1 MVNTIAVSKVAVTK
15 IAVTKIAVSYRTFS
29 YDVKAAIEPM
39 LARSP
44 RLFVIIARTANAFYV
59 FFNNSNKKMLA
70 MHAFDIAVII
80 SSPIASLRF
89 TFVDIFKISS
99 SS

>member
-1 MVNTIAVSKVAVTK
+1 MTPKEANKCFPFIIINYFAQYSCIACIMLLK
-15 IAVTKIAVSYRTFS
+15 
-29 YDVKAAIEPM
+29 PM

-44 RLFVIIARTANAFYV
+44 RSFRNRDNKCFLVFFFF
-59 FFNNSNKKMLA
+59 FFNNSNKKILA
-70 MHAFDIAVII
+70 PHALDTVVII
-80 SSPIASLRF
+80 PLLIASLRF

>member
-1 MVNTIAVSKVAVTK
+1 MNAIAVSKVTVMK
-15 IAVTKIAVSYRTFS
+15 IAVTKIAVRYRTFS

-39 LARSP
+39 FARSP
-44 RLFVIIARTANAFYV
+44 RLFVIISRTANAFSF

-70 MHAFDIAVII
+70 THAFDIAVII